1 MSWLCLGGIGK
12 IMKLLNFE
20 LASTD
25 YPIELEGLGRSW
37 DLHNQAEF
45 LRAIFDPLANTVVM
59 EWFIGPGTPYSAL
72 KLLFANVKSL
82 RISPRDEEMPPTED
96 YCLSY
101 IAKVAPR
108 SIESH
113 GYRLKREWKRDDP
126 FHLFFEFHSGR
137 TVEIDSETVQL
148 IGVPR

>member
-82 RISPRDEEMPPTED
+82 RISPEMKRCPLRRTIASHTLLKWRRDLLNLTD
-96 YCLSY
+96 
-101 IAKVAPR
+101 IV
-108 SIESH
+108 
-113 GYRLKREWKRDDP
+113 
-126 FHLFFEFHSGR
+126 
-137 TVEIDSETVQL
+137 
-148 IGVPR
+148 